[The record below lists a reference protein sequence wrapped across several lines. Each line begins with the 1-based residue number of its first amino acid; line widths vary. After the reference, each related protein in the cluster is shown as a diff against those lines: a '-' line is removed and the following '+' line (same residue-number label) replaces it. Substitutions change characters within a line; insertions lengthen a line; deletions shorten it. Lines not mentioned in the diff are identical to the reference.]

1 MSFTLLQNWRFS
13 EIKETQNEIS
23 FDEYWNDSDSF
34 DMVKDWKKSKHL
46 LYLRQNVLNVEMI
59 PKLILDQMVDD
70 LYIVKTVT
78 ENIEKHD
85 KIIVIWYCMSN

>member
-34 DMVKDWKKSKHL
+34 DMVKDWNKIKAFVIFEAKCAKCGNDTQVNFRPDGRRPIYCKDCYKKYK
-46 LYLRQNVLNVEMI
+46 
-59 PKLILDQMVDD
+59 
-70 LYIVKTVT
+70 KT
-78 ENIEKHD
+78 
-85 KIIVIWYCMSN
+85 W